1 VYSVKVRRILNNN
14 VVAAVDAAGRDVIVV
29 GKAIGFQGKP
39 GDAID
44 EKRVESVFRIRDDAA
59 GNHLASIV
67 GTVPPEI
74 LQVTADIVTV
84 ARRSLG
90 REFGDG
96 IFASLADHL
105 VYAVQRVREG
115 ISLANPLAV
124 EVRTIHREE
133 YLFARS
139 AVMILN
145 KHLGVTFTDDEAVNI
160 ALHFVNATVGGS
172 SEKTARLM
180 EFMRDVLGVV
190 RSELAIADDDE
201 RHAYLRFAT
210 HLRFLAQRVVDGEVE
225 DGGDP
230 ALHAFL
236 VEQQPRAFAV
246 VDTVAAV
253 VEERH
258 GHVMTLQER
267 TYLGLHLSNLL

>member
-1 VYSVKVRRILNNN
+1 MRVRRILNNN
-14 VVAAVDAAGRDVIVV
+14 VVGAVDAAGREVIVV
-29 GKAIGFQGKP
+29 GKAIGFRGKP
-39 GDAID
+39 GDVID
-44 EKRVESVFRIRDDAA
+44 ETRVESVFRLRDDAA
-59 GNHLASIV
+59 GQHFASIMA
-67 GTVPPEI
+67 TIPPEI
-74 LQVTADIVTV
+74 IQVTADIVTV

-90 REFGDG
+90 HEFGDG
-96 IFASLADHL
+96 IFPALADHL

-124 EVRTIHREE
+124 EVRTIHRDE

-145 KHLGVTFTDDEAVNI
+145 KQLGVEFTDDEAVNI
-160 ALHFVNATVGGS
+160 ALHFVNATVGGP
-172 SEKTARLM
+172 SEKTDRLM
-180 EFMRDVLGVV
+180 AFMKDVLSVV
-190 RSELAIADDDE
+190 RRELGIADDDE

-210 HLRFLAQRVVDGEVE
+210 HLRFLAQRVVEGQVA

-230 ALHAFL
+230 KLHAFL
-236 VEQQPRAFAV
+236 REQQPRAFACVDV
-246 VDTVAAV
+246 VARV

-258 GHVMTLQER
+258 GHVMTLQEQ